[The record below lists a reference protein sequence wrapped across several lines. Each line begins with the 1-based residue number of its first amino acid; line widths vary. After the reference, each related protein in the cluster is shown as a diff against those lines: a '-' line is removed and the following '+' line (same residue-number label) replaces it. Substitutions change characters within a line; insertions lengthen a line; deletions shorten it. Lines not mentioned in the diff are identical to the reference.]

1 MFSKMDKRV
10 KPLNRLISSK
20 ELDDEVDDEPDQSE
34 DAEAGTS
41 QEAITMS
48 EPHPS

>member
-1 MFSKMDKRV
+1 MFSNKDKCV
-10 KPLNRLISSK
+10 KPLNSFISSK
-20 ELDDEVDDEPDQSE
+20 ELDDEVDDEPEQFE

-41 QEAITMS
+41 QEAVTMS